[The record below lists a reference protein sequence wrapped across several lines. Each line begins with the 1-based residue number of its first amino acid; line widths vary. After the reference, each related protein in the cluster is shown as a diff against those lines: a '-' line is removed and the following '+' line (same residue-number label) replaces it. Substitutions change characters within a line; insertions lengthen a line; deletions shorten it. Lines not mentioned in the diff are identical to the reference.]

1 MVKKAIETDQT
12 RETSMHFFGQRN
24 LVSLKKVED
33 SIILKSFQVI
43 EFKMKFFGRM
53 EKSRFLTHL
62 LLSIAPGDSQAEI
75 LPRLSDSRSFQSN
88 CFR

>member
-33 SIILKSFQVI
+33 SIILKSFQVF
-43 EFKMKFFGRM
+43 E
-53 EKSRFLTHL
+53 L
-62 LLSIAPGDSQAEI
+62 LQAI
-75 LPRLSDSRSFQSN
+75 RKR
-88 CFR
+88 